1 MKKNSKKILLGI
13 VFIVIGALIG
23 FGNLEYILNGESIEN
38 IAYRAGQVLTSENG
52 INEIEVAN
60 INDEYIFENNGELKV
75 YIFDVGQADCI
86 LVMNGNQTMLIDAGN
101 NADGKF
107 IVNQLQKMN
116 ITRMDY
122 LIGTHPHED
131 HIGGLD
137 DVIKSFDIDKIYMP
151 KKTTNTKTYEDVL
164 SAITSKKLKI
174 TTPKIGDSF
183 YLGGAKCEIMNVDN
197 DAEDLNETSIV
208 IELTYG
214 DKKFLFTGDTET
226 TKEKERI
233 WNDIDVLKVAH
244 HGSSTSTS
252 KDFLN
257 QTKPEFAIIS
267 CGINNDYGHPH
278 KEIIT
283 RLKEIETYRTD
294 KDGTIL
300 VTCDGSDIKIE
311 KLDIDLN
318 GNQE

>member
-1 MKKNSKKILLGI
+1 MKKSHKKILIII
-13 VFIVIGALIG
+13 VLFIVGAFIG
-23 FGNLEYILNGESIEN
+23 FGNLEYILNGENIEH
-38 IAYRAGQVLTSENG
+38 IAYRAGQVLISGDKQNQIKE
-52 INEIEVAN
+52 EKEEDV
-60 INDEYIFENNGELKV
+60 FEDSGELKV

-86 LVMNGNQTMLIDAGN
+86 LATNGNQTMLIDAGN
-101 NADGKF
+101 NADGKL
-107 IVNQLQKMN
+107 IVKKLQEMN
-116 ITRMDY
+116 ITKIDY
-122 LIGTHPHED
+122 LVGTHPHED

-137 DVIKSFDIDKIYMP
+137 NVIKNFNIGKILMP
-151 KKTTNTKTYEDVL
+151 RKTTNTKTYEDVL
-164 SAITSKKLKI
+164 TATDSKKLKI
-174 TTPKIGDSF
+174 TAPKIGDIF

-197 DAEDLNETSIV
+197 DADDLNETSIV

-226 TKEKERI
+226 TKEKERS

-257 QTKPEFAIIS
+257 QTKPELALIS

-278 KEIIT
+278 KEILT
-283 RLKEIETYRTD
+283 RLKGIETYRTD

-300 VTCDGSDIKIE
+300 VTCDGKNIEIE

-318 GNQE
+318 GNEE